1 MLHALPPF
9 LLLFAR
15 ALARPPSREKRL
27 ETETLLTLLSSH
39 ISLTRTFRE
48 RIFRP
53 RGACPRTA
61 IGTSNGPAPEL
72 CDAFNFIY
80 TAAGYIPSTERG
92 MYVCVCVCVFARY
105 RFRRARDIPD
115 TRSPGETLYSPD
127 AVSAILEKRFRN
139 NSTEFPHVN
148 YKPGDN
154 SVLLRARC
162 LKNSRD
168 WAAAF
173 VVGFDNGCTIYR
185 KAIYNNAHRVNLVN
199 TVNLISFGARRLI
212 AINRD

>member
-1 MLHALPPF
+1 MLHALPLF

-53 RGACPRTA
+53 RGACPRAA

-80 TAAGYIPSTERG
+80 TAAGYIPSTERW
-92 MYVCVCVCVFARY
+92 MCVRACVCS
-105 RFRRARDIPD
+105 RD
-115 TRSPGETLYSPD
+115 T
-127 AVSAILEKRFRN
+127 VSAVRAISPIHVRQEKLSIAQMLFPPSSRKDFVIIQP
-139 NSTEFPHVN
+139 NSPT
-148 YKPGDN
+148 
-154 SVLLRARC
+154 
-162 LKNSRD
+162 
-168 WAAAF
+168 
-173 VVGFDNGCTIYR
+173 
-185 KAIYNNAHRVNLVN
+185 
-199 TVNLISFGARRLI
+199 
-212 AINRD
+212 